1 MIATDPEHPAAL
13 RPSPQKPSQPLLT
26 TVLLVASLVVSLCG
40 CVEEPLP
47 QRSLTSGDCLLDL
60 KLGDLQAARKRCDKV
75 VAAFPADPAPLN
87 DRFLINS
94 LLGDNAAAC
103 ADIRKAAALA
113 SRVPAAKLDP
123 LLRRDLSQRLSGCRD

>member
-1 MIATDPEHPAAL
+1 MIATDPEHPAVH
-13 RPSPQKPSQPLLT
+13 RPSPQSPPRPLLIAI
-26 TVLLVASLVVSLCG
+26 LLATSLAASLCG

-47 QRSLTSGDCLLDL
+47 QRSLSSGDCLLDL
-60 KLGDLQAARKRCDKV
+60 KLRDLQAARKRCDQV

-103 ADIRKAAALA
+103 ADIRKAVALA
-113 SRVPAAKLDP
+113 GRVPAAKLDP
-123 LLRRDLSQRLSGCRD
+123 LLRRDLSQRLSSCRD